1 MITGMDAASEQFLA
15 SVGNLQTRL
24 NNAQNQLSSG
34 LRVNKASDA
43 PDQVGDIFQTRADLA
58 HMNQVDQNLGT
69 VKAQVDAADSSL
81 QSAVLLLQNAT
92 VLGAQGA
99 SSTVT
104 QAQRNTLA
112 SQIQDLQSQM
122 VALSRTQVNGVYI
135 FSGDTSGQ
143 PAYQLNNAS
152 ATGVDRLITSAATTQ
167 IADPTGVTFQI
178 AKTAQDIFDKR
189 DSSDNP
195 APENAFAALQNLKT
209 ALLAGDTNA
218 INSAISAVK
227 TANDY
232 LNQQSGFYGTAQ
244 NRISSSIDLAK
255 KFEVQSQA
263 QLSALQ
269 DADVPSQALQ
279 LSQLTTDLDAAMA
292 ARSKRPTTS
301 LFDYLPAQ

>member
-24 NNAQNQLSSG
+24 SNTQNQLSRG

-43 PDQVGDIFQTRADLA
+43 PGQIGDIFQTRADLA
-58 HMNQVDQNLGT
+58 HMNQIDQNLGT
-69 VKAQVDAADSSL
+69 VKAQVDAADTSL
-81 QSAVLLLQNAT
+81 QSAVQLLQNAT

-112 SQIQDLQSQM
+112 SQIQDIQSQI
-122 VALSRTQVNGVYI
+122 VALSRTQVSGVYV

-143 PAYQLNNAS
+143 PAYQVNTAS
-152 ATGVDRLITSAATTQ
+152 PTGVDRLLTSAATVQ

-195 APENAFAALQNLKT
+195 APENVFAALQSLKT

-218 INSAISAVK
+218 INAAIGAVK

-232 LNQQSGFYGTAQ
+232 VNQQSGFYGATQ

-269 DADVPSQALQ
+269 DADIPSQALQ
-279 LSQLTTDLDAAMA
+279 LTQLTTDLNAAMA
-292 ARSKRPTTS
+292 AQSKRPTTS
-301 LFDYLPAQ
+301 LFDYLSGH